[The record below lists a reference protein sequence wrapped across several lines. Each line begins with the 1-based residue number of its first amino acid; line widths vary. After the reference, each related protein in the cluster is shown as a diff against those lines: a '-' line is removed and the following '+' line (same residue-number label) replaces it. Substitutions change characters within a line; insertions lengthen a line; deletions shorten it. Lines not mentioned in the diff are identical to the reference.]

1 MFKFLKLLRGSV
13 FLQASVW
20 ICISVF
26 VLAPCVLAYLLIDE
40 VFNSDEYTKSWLFLT
55 LAKYVSRAPF
65 VAPSVAAL
73 SIFEFIIRK
82 FVLLKPIVAKPE
94 PTEKLPKILDRIYSL
109 FFFFITVLNFLAF
122 ILCLILLNVFMEI
135 FIY

>member
-1 MFKFLKLLRGSV
+1 MFKFLKFLRGSI
-13 FLQASVW
+13 FLQISAW
-20 ICISVF
+20 ICMLALIIGFCIF
-26 VLAPCVLAYLLIDE
+26 VLVIVGIMHNVAYLE
-40 VFNSDEYTKSWLFLT
+40 VPWFLN
-55 LAKYVSRAPF
+55 LAKYTAHFLLIASF
-65 VAPSVAAL
+65 VAIL

-82 FVLLKPIVAKPE
+82 FVLLKPIVAEPE